1 MDPDGSFSLFV
12 LQREG
17 ASVICPVCARNKENV
32 EYWKVYEEYVMNR
45 CY

>member
-17 ASVICPVCARNKENV
+17 ASVICRNKENV
-32 EYWKVYEEYVMNR
+32 EYWKVYEERVMNR

>member
-17 ASVICPVCARNKENV
+17 ASPVCARNKENV
-32 EYWKVYEEYVMNR
+32 EYWKVYEERVMNR